1 MRDWDPA
8 PPATPSPRA
17 SPRRSSHSIDVVL
30 FTPRGRHL
38 AALCVRAADPRAREH
53 WQLPTDWTAIDESL
67 ETAARRVV
75 RDACGFDP
83 AWIEQVGAFADGL
96 AHPGDAELSV
106 AFCAVIP
113 SSPDERAGGEHA
125 WFSVTEPPVL
135 PARHRA
141 ILAAAIGALR
151 SRVDNAPIAF
161 HLLPPQFTLSE
172 LQRMYE
178 LLLGRRL
185 HKASF
190 RRALAA
196 ARLVEATDEWRSEG
210 RGRPAQF
217 YRFAQRTRSAARKES
232 RAVRFDLL

>member
-30 FTPRGRHL
+30 FTPRGRQL
-38 AALCVRAADPRAREH
+38 AVLCVRAADPRAREH
-53 WQLPTDWTAIDESL
+53 WQLPSDRTEGDESL
-67 ETAARRVV
+67 ESAARRVV
-75 RDACGFDP
+75 RAASGLDP

-96 AHPGDAELSV
+96 AHPAGAELSV
-106 AFCAVIP
+106 AFVAVIP
-113 SSPDERAGGEHA
+113 SSADERAAGEHA
-125 WFSVTEPPVL
+125 WFSVSEPPLL

-141 ILAAAIGALR
+141 MLEAGVGALR
-151 SRVDNAPIAF
+151 TRVDYAPIAF

-196 ARLVEATDEWRSEG
+196 ARLVEATEEWRSEG

-217 YRFAQRTRSAARKES
+217 YRFAPRTRSGARRAA